1 MTNATEK
8 MKPSPK
14 LPAVPTPTRLDI
26 DLDSAEEANGMVTP
40 VLDKK
45 KNEFFKVN
53 TRWYRSCTSLILTE
67 CDTVTEKLAW
77 ERD

>member
-1 MTNATEK
+1 
-8 MKPSPK
+8 MKPPPK
-14 LPAVPTPTRLDI
+14 PPAVPTPTRLDI

-53 TRWYRSCTSLILTE
+53 TR
-67 CDTVTEKLAW
+67 
-77 ERD
+77 